1 MEEGSEDTD
10 ELWKGLKK
18 ALDGAVDGFVTTR
31 TAEGEHLREDILA
44 KLDGILE
51 MVAFIEERSPKIVA
65 EYREKLEAKVKELL
79 EDTQIE
85 ENRIAAESCDLLQIR
100 SVQMKRSYD

>member
-1 MEEGSEDTD
+1 MGRD
-10 ELWKGLKK
+10 LKN

-65 EYREKLEAKVKELL
+65 EYREKAGS
-79 EDTQIE
+79 Q
-85 ENRIAAESCDLLQIR
+85 S
-100 SVQMKRSYD
+100 